1 MFVFFR
7 VLLSKKYITFCV
19 VVCTK
24 RPSKKSVLQVW
35 SLKILILFASLACLL
50 DNSAFKHLTPKPPN
64 MAATKVLPLWHT
76 TYFTIFFWP
85 HCRDTPKSPVGERK
99 RNMKLIASLLLAPT
113 RLDLTLFGFVRFPSQ
128 VGIVE
133 NQFSV
138 VCLPI
143 DPLPIDL
150 FALARNCTCTSI
162 CKCKSPPP
170 TQKDRMCCHLLHLYE
185 KTPTWITKLKKC
197 RVWVC
202 LYDVLITYLKRSMP
216 LRTIKEL
223 GQRSISWKYRH
234 SLQCGCG
241 QYFYFLLQKR
251 IESAKVKC
259 KLHPEQI
266 KLRYA
271 VSRTLALFKPLQRHH
286 ANTDPS
292 PAVKPWTSK
301 RWALRLQP
309 LFSSLLCVLGFV
321 LIPKY

>member
-150 FALARNCTCTSI
+150 FALARNCTCTYI
-162 CKCKSPPP
+162 CKPHLDNKIKKMPSVSVSVWCTYNVLKEVHATPDHQRTGSTINQLKIPAQSPVWMW
-170 TQKDRMCCHLLHLYE
+170 TVLLFFIAQKD
-185 KTPTWITKLKKC
+185 
-197 RVWVC
+197 
-202 LYDVLITYLKRSMP
+202 
-216 LRTIKEL
+216 
-223 GQRSISWKYRH
+223 
-234 SLQCGCG
+234 
-241 QYFYFLLQKR
+241 
-251 IESAKVKC
+251 ESAKVKC

>member
-1 MFVFFR
+1 MFIR
-7 VLLSKKYITFCV
+7 TNEPL
-19 VVCTK
+19 
-24 RPSKKSVLQVW
+24 
-35 SLKILILFASLACLL
+35 ASLACLL

-113 RLDLTLFGFVRFPSQ
+113 RLDLTLFGFVHFPSQ

-170 TQKDRMCCHLLHLYE
+170 PPKRTGCVAICCTCM
-185 KTPTWITKLKKC
+185 KKNTP
-197 RVWVC
+197 
-202 LYDVLITYLKRSMP
+202 
-216 LRTIKEL
+216 
-223 GQRSISWKYRH
+223 G
-234 SLQCGCG
+234 
-241 QYFYFLLQKR
+241 
-251 IESAKVKC
+251 
-259 KLHPEQI
+259 
-266 KLRYA
+266 
-271 VSRTLALFKPLQRHH
+271 
-286 ANTDPS
+286 
-292 PAVKPWTSK
+292 
-301 RWALRLQP
+301 
-309 LFSSLLCVLGFV
+309 
-321 LIPKY
+321 

>member
-133 NQFSV
+133 NKFSV

-162 CKCKSPPP
+162 CKCKSPPHP
-170 TQKDRMCCHLLHLYE
+170 KGQDVLPSAAPVWKKTHLDNKIKKMPSVSVSVWCTYNVLKEVHATPDHQRTGSTINQLKIPAQSPVWMWTVLLFFIAQKD
-185 KTPTWITKLKKC
+185 
-197 RVWVC
+197 
-202 LYDVLITYLKRSMP
+202 
-216 LRTIKEL
+216 
-223 GQRSISWKYRH
+223 
-234 SLQCGCG
+234 
-241 QYFYFLLQKR
+241 
-251 IESAKVKC
+251 ESAKVKC

>member
-1 MFVFFR
+1 MFIR
-7 VLLSKKYITFCV
+7 TNEPL
-19 VVCTK
+19 
-24 RPSKKSVLQVW
+24 
-35 SLKILILFASLACLL
+35 ASLACLL

-162 CKCKSPPP
+162 CKCKSPP
-170 TQKDRMCCHLLHLYE
+170 QKDRMCCHLLHLYE
-185 KTPTWITKLKKC
+185 KKHTWITKLKKC
-197 RVWVC
+197 RV
-202 LYDVLITYLKRSMP
+202 
-216 LRTIKEL
+216 
-223 GQRSISWKYRH
+223 
-234 SLQCGCG
+234 
-241 QYFYFLLQKR
+241 
-251 IESAKVKC
+251 
-259 KLHPEQI
+259 
-266 KLRYA
+266 
-271 VSRTLALFKPLQRHH
+271 
-286 ANTDPS
+286 
-292 PAVKPWTSK
+292 
-301 RWALRLQP
+301 
-309 LFSSLLCVLGFV
+309 
-321 LIPKY
+321 